1 MEETPEIFKS
11 SDDNIKS
18 DLEQTQTP
26 ESEMEQLLNILKVG
40 TKEISKKQKVLPLT
54 DNGRVDM
61 TAYKD
66 IYSDIEADCQWIKGK
81 EQEYQ
86 QNNKTTKQ
94 QQINGQLAE
103 LITPRVFYKL
113 LHEKYYVVRSS
124 RYDDIKN
131 HVDTLIIDKS
141 SGEIVCSMDESTA
154 FDKTIV
160 QNKNQNI
167 YKQNLRGVELKY
179 AFKIEKVKNIPHLVL
194 GKAEQTPFFYLPV
207 DINEIY
213 NSREEIQKND
223 LSKISNY
230 DIKAFNAWMQLMERQ
245 LNNLREFYK
254 NNPTTTDISEL
265 IKKADNFIKDV
276 TKEHSRILQKE
287 STLTTTAKT

>member
-1 MEETPEIFKS
+1 MEEASQIFKNLDS
-11 SDDNIKS
+11 NTKL
-18 DLEQTQTP
+18 DLEQTKTP
-26 ESEMEQLLNILKVG
+26 ESEMEQLLNSLGAG
-40 TKEISKKQKVLPLT
+40 TEEISKKQGVLPLT
-54 DNGRVDM
+54 NKGRVDM
-61 TAYKD
+61 NAYKD
-66 IYSDIEADCQWIKGK
+66 SYPNVKDDYQWVENK

-86 QNNKTTKQ
+86 QNNKTTEQ
-94 QQINGQLAE
+94 QQIHGQIAE
-103 LITPRVFYKL
+103 LIILQVFYKF

-213 NSREEIQKND
+213 NSREEIQTND

-230 DIKAFNAWMQLMERQ
+230 DIKAFNAWIKLMESQ
-245 LNNLREFYK
+245 LNDLREFYK
-254 NNPTTTDISEL
+254 NKPTTADISEL
-265 IKKADNFIKDV
+265 IKKADNFIKDA
-276 TKEHSRILQKE
+276 TKERSRIFQKE
-287 STLTTTAKT
+287 STLTTATT